1 MKTHDVLVL
10 GGGMIGSAVAF
21 DLARTGRA
29 RVTIADLREPALPL
43 VRGRADVAVRRAD
56 LSDPDAV
63 RTLAAGFDVV
73 VGALPSVL
81 GHAALR
87 AVIEAGTDVVDISFT
102 AENALDLD
110 GLARERG
117 VTAVVDCGVAP
128 GVSNLMVGHAAAQLA
143 VVEDVEIMVGG
154 LPRERRWPFDYKAGF
169 APADV
174 IEEYV
179 RPARMVER
187 GQVVTKEALS
197 EPELLDFPG
206 VGTLEAFNTDGLRSL
221 LFTINAPEMREKTLR
236 YPGHVALMRAF
247 RETGFFSKE
256 LVDVGG
262 QRVRPLDTTA
272 ALLFPKWTF
281 AEGEADLTVM
291 RVAVRGR
298 DAAGRSR
305 RFAFDLLDH
314 YDPETRLRSMS
325 RTTAFPAAIMAGLV
339 ADGAVRRPG
348 VHPPEVLGAQPGML
362 ETVLSGLAER
372 GVRCRARVEEEHALA
387 TAATA

>member
-56 LSDPDAV
+56 LSDPGAV
-63 RTLAAGFDVV
+63 RTLAEGFDVV

-128 GVSNLMVGHAAAQLA
+128 GVSNLMVGHAAAVLA
-143 VVEDVEIMVGG
+143 TVDDVEIMVGG

-169 APADV
+169 A
-174 IEEYV
+174 
-179 RPARMVER
+179 
-187 GQVVTKEALS
+187 
-197 EPELLDFPG
+197 
-206 VGTLEAFNTDGLRSL
+206 
-221 LFTINAPEMREKTLR
+221 
-236 YPGHVALMRAF
+236 
-247 RETGFFSKE
+247 
-256 LVDVGG
+256 
-262 QRVRPLDTTA
+262 
-272 ALLFPKWTF
+272 
-281 AEGEADLTVM
+281 
-291 RVAVRGR
+291 
-298 DAAGRSR
+298 R
-305 RFAFDLLDH
+305 R
-314 YDPETRLRSMS
+314 T
-325 RTTAFPAAIMAGLV
+325 
-339 ADGAVRRPG
+339 
-348 VHPPEVLGAQPGML
+348 
-362 ETVLSGLAER
+362 
-372 GVRCRARVEEEHALA
+372 
-387 TAATA
+387 